1 MSLLLSSVGR
11 EERARIAGELNAS
24 TQLVTLLRRELSRLD
39 IELRVVSVS
48 DFQRLQ
54 GGSQVLSD
62 LLDIIDAN
70 PR

>member
-11 EERARIAGELNAS
+11 EERARIEGELNAS

>member
-11 EERARIAGELNAS
+11 EERARIEGELNAS
-24 TQLVTLLRRELSRLD
+24 TQLVTFLRRELSRLD
-39 IELRVVSVS
+39 TELRVVSAS

-62 LLDIIDAN
+62 LLDFLQTN